1 METGDIEEHEQ
12 AAVRTSALSLTRVT
26 NIVVS
31 RTGMPIKIILS
42 QTNIDKQRENMLV
55 ISYAAGDPGEKI

>member
-31 RTGMPIKIILS
+31 LTGMPIKIILS
-42 QTNIDKQRENMLV
+42 QSLHR
-55 ISYAAGDPGEKI
+55 